1 MDKKLIKAILDV
13 IKDVSDRPGLY
24 GAMFDKRYV
33 YFTDGYVAIRLE
45 MGAFESLRPF
55 PMADKVWVS
64 GEQLK
69 EKYKEMTAKDICL
82 QVKNEHGEHPDFEE
96 LWKRWNDTEYIAEP
110 LPIRPDTFKK
120 LAPFGDMLMSNTQ
133 NKLNQKLVAF
143 SGKGIIAVACPL
155 ANL

>member
-24 GAMFDKRYV
+24 GAQLDGKYI
-33 YFTDGYVAIRLE
+33 YFTDGYVAIRLT
-45 MGAFESLRPF
+45 MGEYDNLRPF

-69 EKYKEMTAKDICL
+69 EKYKEMSAKDVCL
-82 QVKNEHGEHPDFEE
+82 TVKNEHGDNHPDFKE
-96 LWKRWNDTEYIAEP
+96 LWKDWGVEDYESTP
-110 LPIRPDTFKK
+110 MPIRPDTFKK
-120 LAPFGDMLMSNTQ
+120 LAPFGDMLMGLTGKVVLFN
-133 NKLNQKLVAF
+133 
-143 SGKGIIAVACPL
+143 GKGVNAIACPL